1 MFMRIELKNGI
12 KFLLSFRNLMSVSI
26 GGGQVEQ
33 KAVRKSYQVEVAA
46 TATTMTL
53 AHSHFT
59 WLLYMVNSEMS

>member
-1 MFMRIELKNGI
+1 
-12 KFLLSFRNLMSVSI
+12 MSVSI
-26 GGGQVEQ
+26 GGRQVEQ

-59 WLLYMVNSEMS
+59 ALDGQFRNVIKFISTLRN